1 MSILPSVEDCSVYD
15 LREFS
20 LTSRRVSVGA
30 LLKNAN
36 TKQDD
41 ASVPCVGRGVE
52 FASAVRLKMYQTNLY
67 SDLTEGAQEYD
78 SLIALQLVFT

>member
-1 MSILPSVEDCSVYD
+1 MYILSSVEDCSVYD

-36 TKQDD
+36 TKQND
-41 ASVPCVGRGVE
+41 ASVPCVGRGVK
-52 FASAVRLKMYQTNLY
+52 FASVPNESVL
-67 SDLTEGAQEYD
+67 
-78 SLIALQLVFT
+78 